1 MTKEEQQTIIKEAM
15 VRNLRKHDDIP
26 EDIGLIYQNWV
37 LSKIQQASSQLIQ
50 QTEPAQAP
58 QPQQEAS

>member
-26 EDIGLIYQNWV
+26 EDIGLIYQNWI
-37 LSKIQQASSQLIQ
+37 LSKIQQASSQLVQ
-50 QTEPAQAP
+50 QTEPA
-58 QPQQEAS
+58 